1 MNNKSLVY
9 AKLSDSL
16 TSAKKVRIVIDLIKN
31 QSVERAEQILQFHP
45 SKGARILN
53 KVLQS
58 VVANATNN
66 LKIAKENLIVSEV
79 FANEAPMFKRG
90 KPSSRGNYSPILK
103 RRSHITIG
111 LKERSK

>member
-9 AKLSDSL
+9 AKLSDSQ
-16 TSAKKVRIVIDLIKN
+16 TSAKKVRIIIELIRN
-31 QSVERAEQILQFHP
+31 QTAVNAEKILEFHP

-53 KVLQS
+53 KVLKS
-58 VVANATNN
+58 VIANATNN
-66 LKIAKENLIVSEV
+66 LKVAKENLVVSEV
-79 FANEAPMFKRG
+79 FANEAVTFKRG